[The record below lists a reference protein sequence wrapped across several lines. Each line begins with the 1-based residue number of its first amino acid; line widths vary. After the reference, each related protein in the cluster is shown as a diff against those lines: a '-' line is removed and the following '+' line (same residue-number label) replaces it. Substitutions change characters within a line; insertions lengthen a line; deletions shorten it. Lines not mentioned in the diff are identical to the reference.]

1 MGRAERKY
9 GIIVAPLPAGTAASK
24 EYSLT
29 ELMVIAGAR
38 EIADGEMVLVGM
50 RLAMLAYLVAK
61 RTHAPNAIGLYD
73 NGIIRTAATT
83 EPLYTVGDPANIGGA
98 TQCGQTLDVM
108 GYLQQGRVQVGF
120 VGAAEVD
127 RCGNVNALWGS
138 NGSEAHRL
146 PGAGGGCDI
155 ACLAQRSVVMIA
167 HDRNR
172 LRERVGHITSPGY
185 GSGNG
190 WREAHRLPART
201 GPSAIITDLGVMRF
215 GSDGEAFLASIH
227 PGVQVEQ
234 VLAATGWSL
243 RVADALLDTSPP
255 SATELEALRSADPN
269 HFWTR

>member
-1 MGRAERKY
+1 VVHAEREHR
-9 GIIVAPLPAGTAASK
+9 ITVALPAGTAASK
-24 EYSLT
+24 EYSPT

-38 EIADGEMVLVGM
+38 EIADGEMVCVGM
-50 RLAMLAYLVAK
+50 RLPMLAYLVAK

-73 NGIIRTAATT
+73 NGIIRTTANT
-83 EPLYTVGDPANIGGA
+83 EPLHTVGDPANVSGA
-98 TQCGQTLDVM
+98 TQCGQSIDVM

-120 VGAAEVD
+120 LGAAEVD
-127 RCGNVNALWGS
+127 RFGNVNTMWGS
-138 NGSEAHRL
+138 GGGEAHRL
-146 PGAGGGCDI
+146 PGSGGGCDI

-172 LRERVGHITSPGY
+172 LRERVGHITAPGY

-201 GPSAIITDLGVMRF
+201 GPSAIITDLGIMRF

-234 VLAATGWSL
+234 VLAATGWTL
-243 RVADALLDTSPP
+243 RVADALLDTSAP
-255 SATELEALRSADPN
+255 SVAELDAVRAVDPD
-269 HFWTR
+269 HLWIR